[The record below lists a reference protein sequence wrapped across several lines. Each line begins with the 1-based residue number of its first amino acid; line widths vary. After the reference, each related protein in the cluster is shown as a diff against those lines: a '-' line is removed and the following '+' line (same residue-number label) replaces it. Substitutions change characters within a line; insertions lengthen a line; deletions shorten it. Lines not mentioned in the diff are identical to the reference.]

1 MTVTVLA
8 VTVLAVNISAM
19 TVLAVNILSMTVLAV
34 SVNAVTILAV
44 TVMAEC
50 LGVKRAAGHRLLT
63 GLFHCFSH
71 TTGQSWGL
79 ETLPQVGKQGGG

>member
-1 MTVTVLA
+1 MTVLT
-8 VTVLAVNISAM
+8 VTVLAVNIWAM
-19 TVLAVNILSMTVLAV
+19 TV
-34 SVNAVTILAV
+34 SVKAVTILASV

-71 TTGQSWGL
+71 RTGQSWGL
-79 ETLPQVGKQGGG
+79 KTLPQVGKGELENYY